1 MPPRLIRLSVL
12 TLALAFGWQVHAAD
26 APKKVLVVTVTMGFR
41 HSSISA
47 AEATLAQLARESGQF
62 TVEFVRQ
69 PEGEPV
75 APTPPSVGEKGEED
89 PAYQAALRKFSADD
103 RAYQVALAAWT

>member
-1 MPPRLIRLSVL
+1 MPPRLIRLSIL
-12 TLALAFGWQVHAAD
+12 ILALASGWQVHAAD

-75 APTPPSVGEKGEED
+75 VPVGGNGEED
-89 PAYQAALRKFSADD
+89 PAYQ
-103 RAYQVALAAWT
+103 RARAAWTEKVAE

>member
-1 MPPRLIRLSVL
+1 MPPQLIHLSFL
-12 TLALAFGWQVHAAD
+12 TLALASGWQVHAAD
-26 APKKVLVVTVTMGFR
+26 TPKKMLVVTVTMGFR

-75 APTPPSVGEKGEED
+75 RPPRR
-89 PAYQAALRKFSADD
+89 ALGKMARRIPRIKPPCGNSS
-103 RAYQVALAAWT
+103 RTIVRIK